1 MYGRILGR
9 SPQAGSNRVVSNTI
23 DLPANDF
30 ALLAAIGPI
39 LRQFSV
45 VSGLRIDDDVSTREL
60 PMTLSL
66 QITDAVERFSLPP
79 NDSEE
84 APEAMEVT
92 LTPYLAPPPIWL
104 IGRNQHMP
112 RPPPAGRSHNCH
124 RRELKVHRMTASH
137 VQVTEARGLGSI

>member
-1 MYGRILGR
+1 VHDGKDRICAEHPDHLNVDDLGDRR
-9 SPQAGSNRVVSNTI
+9 SVPCQETETDPLI
-23 DLPANDF
+23 
-30 ALLAAIGPI
+30 I
-39 LRQFSV
+39 
-45 VSGLRIDDDVSTREL
+45 
-60 PMTLSL
+60 LSL
-66 QITDAVERFSLPP
+66 QITDAVERFSLPS

>member
-1 MYGRILGR
+1 MYERISGL
-9 SPQAGSNRVVSNTI
+9 SPQAGSNRVDSNII

-39 LRQFSV
+39 LRQFSA

-60 PMTLSL
+60 PMTPSL
-66 QITDAVERFSLPP
+66 QITDAVERFSLPS

-92 LTPYLAPPPIWL
+92 LTP
-104 IGRNQHMP
+104 
-112 RPPPAGRSHNCH
+112 
-124 RRELKVHRMTASH
+124 TAAS
-137 VQVTEARGLGSI
+137 